1 MVEVVET
8 LARSVRMEMDF
19 RLEAAAA
26 SEFAENTARDADF
39 RVPKVDWDRTQ
50 KDVLTL
56 EWIDGTPLSDHEGV
70 LRTAPDAA
78 LLGRT
83 VIQSFL
89 RHAMR
94 DGFFHADMH
103 QGNLFVDR
111 DGRLVDHWGE
121 GIFEDAHG
129 ICITPDDT
137 VYFVDRDPQVVITGR
152 SGSTPAPALRQ

>member
-1 MVEVVET
+1 MCSSDLDLADMFFAARLAEKHFSEARRLRLVEVVDT

-111 DGRLVDHWGE
+111 DGRLAAV
-121 GIFEDAHG
+121 ED
-129 ICITPDDT
+129 
-137 VYFVDRDPQVVITGR
+137 RK
-152 SGSTPAPALRQ
+152 STRLNSSHT